1 MGLKGTCGPLPNSM
15 LRPLNKFDPPEL
27 VRGRDAPS
35 DKDTLLKLLL
45 PLNIL
50 RLLAG
55 AVAGRDI
62 NRGHDEVLRRIGGRR
77 VDGALLCS
85 CEVLKIRQILRF

>member
-1 MGLKGTCGPLPNSM
+1 M

-62 NRGHDEVLRRIGGRR
+62 NRGHDEVLRREL
-77 VDGALLCS
+77 VDVVWMWRC
-85 CEVLKIRQILRF
+85 CVVVKF